1 MKDKIYRKYRETQI
15 NTADK
20 GALLLMLYEGA
31 ILELSKL
38 KQLLEKPKFDRM
50 EFSDHM
56 VRAQNIII
64 ELMGSLN
71 LDDPRAQPIAGNLW
85 KIYEYL
91 VWRLMMADLKK
102 DIKMIDEALWHLQ
115 NLKEAWETVI
125 NGTRK
130 AAEGEHNLS
139 SLVA

>member
-1 MKDKIYRKYRETQI
+1 MKDKICRKYRETQI

-20 GALLLMLYEGA
+20 GTLLLMLYEGA
-31 ILELSKL
+31 ILELNRL
-38 KQLLEKPKFDRM
+38 KQLLERSKFDRM

-71 LDDPRAQPIAGNLW
+71 LDDPRTQPIAENLW
-85 KIYEYL
+85 RIYEYL
-91 VWRLMMADLKK
+91 IWRLMMADLRK
-102 DIKMIDEALWHLQ
+102 DADMINEVMWHLQ
-115 NLKEAWETVI
+115 SLKEAWEAVI
-125 NGTRK
+125 NEKRET
-130 AAEGEHNLS
+130 AEDEHALS